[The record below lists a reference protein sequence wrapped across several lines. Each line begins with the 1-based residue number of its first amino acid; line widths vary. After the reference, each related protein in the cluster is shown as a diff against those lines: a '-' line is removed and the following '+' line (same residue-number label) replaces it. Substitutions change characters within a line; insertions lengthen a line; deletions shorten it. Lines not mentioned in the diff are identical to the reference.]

1 MIRSCHVGCGLI
13 HMLQSGAVLVYK
25 VGSLP
30 GNGCTAAQKTVP
42 GKRAH
47 EGNIA
52 RASFDVPSSQA
63 LPAGNTIT
71 RTITEQVC
79 ASPTMSARYLL
90 NRLLWTLPTL
100 LGVALI
106 VFVLL
111 RIVPGD
117 PVAMM
122 LPPGATAEDVT
133 RLRAQHG
140 LDAPVAKQFMIWAG
154 EMLRGNFGE
163 SISLR
168 DSVLALVLGRL
179 PATLELV
186 MFAVAQA
193 CALAVLGAVAAA
205 YFRGRWPETILDG
218 VSGVVLAIPDFLW
231 GLLFVLVLGVLV
243 PLLPISGRIDP
254 RLDFSP
260 TTNFYLVEALFRL
273 QWTALADLM
282 RHLVLPALA
291 LSLPLT
297 AALMRVL
304 RASLVEVM
312 NQDYVMLVRAQGY
325 SRARILW
332 RVALRNA
339 LIPTLSLTGVQ
350 FSFLVGGT
358 VLIETIFAYPGI
370 GNLAVAAVNQRDL
383 PLIQGLVLV
392 FAALFILINLIVDA
406 ACSSLDPR
414 VRHP

>member
-1 MIRSCHVGCGLI
+1 
-13 HMLQSGAVLVYK
+13 
-25 VGSLP
+25 
-30 GNGCTAAQKTVP
+30 
-42 GKRAH
+42 
-47 EGNIA
+47 
-52 RASFDVPSSQA
+52 
-63 LPAGNTIT
+63 
-71 RTITEQVC
+71 
-79 ASPTMSARYLL
+79 MSARYLL

-106 VFVLL
+106 VFVLM

-133 RLRAQHG
+133 RLRALHG

-154 EMLRGNFGE
+154 EVLRGNFGE

-168 DSVLALVLGRL
+168 DSVLALVLSRL

-193 CALAVLGAVAAA
+193 CALAASGAFAAV
-205 YFRGRWPETILDG
+205 YFLGRWPETILDG
-218 VSGVVLAIPDFLW
+218 ISGVALAIPDFLW
-231 GLLFVLVLGVLV
+231 GLLFVLVLGVLM

-260 TTNFYLVEALFRL
+260 STGFYLTEALFRL
-273 QWTALADLM
+273 QWTAFADLL
-282 RHLVLPALA
+282 RHLLLPALA

-304 RASLVEVM
+304 KASLVEVM
-312 NQDYVMLVRAQGY
+312 NQDYVMLARAQGY
-325 SRARILW
+325 SKARIFW

-339 LIPTLSLTGVQ
+339 LIPTVSLTGVQ

-358 VLIETIFAYPGI
+358 VLVETIFSYPGI
-370 GNLAVAAVNQRDL
+370 GNLAVVAVNQRDL

-406 ACSSLDPR
+406 ACLSLDPR
-414 VRHP
+414 VRHR